1 MTDDMSES
9 NNGNGS
15 GLDDIEEIHAA
26 ENEGMDEAPGA
37 PRPQASSQASL
48 LSEQLAGVEKERDT
62 LKDQLLRAL
71 AETENVRKR
80 ANKQIQDE
88 RVYAVEKFAR
98 DTLAVADNL
107 ARALSALPPSER
119 AMLTDAARTLIEG
132 VELTEKELVAVLSRH
147 GVKSIAANP
156 GDPFDPQHHQAVT
169 QIPSEH
175 KAGTVAELF
184 QGGWKIGDRTLRPAM
199 VAVSAGK
206 S

>member
-1 MTDDMSES
+1 MTDDMPGS

-15 GLDDIEEIHAA
+15 GLDDAEEIQAA
-26 ENEGMDEAPGA
+26 ENEGMDEAVGA
-37 PRPQASSQASL
+37 KSQANVL
-48 LSEQLAGVEKERDT
+48 TEHMIALEKERDA

-107 ARALSALPPSER
+107 GRALSALPPGER

-147 GVKSIAANP
+147 GVTAIAAQP
-156 GDPFDPQHHQAVT
+156 GDPFDPAHHQAVT
-169 QIPSEH
+169 QIPSDH

-184 QGGWKIGDRTLRPAM
+184 QSGWKIGDRTLRAAM
-199 VAVSAGK
+199 VAVSAGRG
-206 S
+206 

>member
-1 MTDDMSES
+1 MPGS
-9 NNGNGS
+9 NNGNDS
-15 GLDDIEEIHAA
+15 GLDDAEDIHAA

-37 PRPQASSQASL
+37 PRAAPEPQANPLAS
-48 LSEQLAGVEKERDT
+48 QLAAMEKERDA

-107 ARALSALPPSER
+107 ARALSALPPGER

-132 VELTEKELVAVLSRH
+132 VEITEKELVTVLSRH
-147 GVKSIAANP
+147 GVTAIAAQP

-184 QGGWKIGDRTLRPAM
+184 QGGWKIGDRTLRAAM